1 MPLRVA
7 AIDFLNPAPL
17 MWDLP
22 ANPRYDLR
30 YMLPSQCAR
39 QLLAGE
45 ADLGLIPIAALTP
58 ALAIVPH
65 CTIASLHKVRSI
77 QLLTRLPLDRIR
89 TVATDTASRSSA
101 AYTEILFRHFLHTQP
116 EFHPAPA
123 DPEAML
129 ATHDAALLIGDPALL
144 ALERRA
150 EIEQQT
156 GPLHWHDIA
165 ALWTGYTHL
174 PWVAAVWAVHPA
186 AVPDRDQLIEDLTQS
201 RIHGQQ
207 NIPAL
212 VRQWTPRIAIPPATI
227 EHYLTRNIHYVLD
240 PPCIDAITLFR
251 TLAAQHNILP
261 PLPALNL
268 LGAR

>member
-22 ANPRYDLR
+22 QNPRYDLHS
-30 YMLPSQCAR
+30 MLPAQCAAE
-39 QLLAGE
+39 LLAGH

-58 ALAIVPH
+58 ALAVVPG
-65 CTIASLHKVRSI
+65 CVIASLHKVRSI
-77 QLLTRLPLDRIR
+77 QLLTRKPLAEVR

-101 AYTEILFRHFLHTQP
+101 AYVEILFRHFLHTAP
-116 EFHPAPA
+116 TFHPAPA
-123 DPEAML
+123 NPEAML
-129 ATHDAALLIGDPALL
+129 AQHDAALLIGDPALL
-144 ALERRA
+144 ALERRE
-150 EIEQQT
+150 EIEATT

-165 ALWTGYTHL
+165 ELWTGYTQL
-174 PWVAAVWAVHPA
+174 PWVAAVWGCHPA
-186 AVPDRDQLIEDLTQS
+186 AVPDHAQLIEDLNQS

-212 VRQWTPRIAIPPATI
+212 VARWTPRIALPPATI
-227 EHYLTRNIHYVLD
+227 EHYLTQNIHYNLD
-240 PPCIDAITLFR
+240 EPCLNAITLFR

-261 PLPALNL
+261 ALPTLNL
-268 LGAR
+268 LQP